1 MELTFGDPIVTL
13 TNRCSFCVCFD
24 VSMYFVIQKILLEA
38 SEQYPHKECLE
49 GMEILFKWQQP
60 REANNFQERLDIVI
74 GDYVI
79 TIREPGLAADFFYH
93 YMLADDPVSE
103 EAQADFPHNFPLL
116 LNGPPYQPSNE
127 SMLTMTTSSSTGY
140 PFDINDSRPVN
151 KRFSFTKLAAS
162 YLGQDHRQVRRMRR
176 WKAYMNSLLLKEYK
190 RWKQDLLIT
199 VAVIVYCFVLVAISL
214 PPALVER
221 GVRVVNRVRTKSIQQ
236 LNDFFETTLSR
247 SQSLATLAK
256 SKSLSAMVRS
266 ASSDF
271 KSFFHNN
278 FQNMN

>member
-1 MELTFGDPIVTL
+1 
-13 TNRCSFCVCFD
+13 
-24 VSMYFVIQKILLEA
+24 MYGLQKILLEA

-49 GMEILFKWQQP
+49 GMEILFKWRQP
-60 REANNFQERLDIVI
+60 REANDFQERLDIVL
-74 GDYVI
+74 GEYVI
-79 TIREPGLAADFFYH
+79 TIREPGLAADFFYQ

-127 SMLTMTTSSSTGY
+127 SMLTMTTTTGGDGGGGGGY
-140 PFDINDSRPVN
+140 PFDNDSRPVS
-151 KRFSFTKLAAS
+151 KRFSFTKLAAA
-162 YLGQDHRQVRRMRR
+162 YLGPDHRQVRRMRR

-190 RWKQDLLIT
+190 RWQQDLLIT

-236 LNDFFETTLSR
+236 LNALIETTLLSR
-247 SQSLATLAK
+247 SNSFARLAK

-278 FQNMN
+278 FQNMK

>member
-1 MELTFGDPIVTL
+1 M
-13 TNRCSFCVCFD
+13 
-24 VSMYFVIQKILLEA
+24 EA

-49 GMEILFKWQQP
+49 GLEILFKWRQP

-74 GDYVI
+74 GDHVI

-103 EAQADFPHNFPLL
+103 EAQADFPRNFPLL
-116 LNGPPYQPSNE
+116 LNGPPYQPSDE
-127 SMLTMTTSSSTGY
+127 SMFATTSGHS
-140 PFDINDSRPVN
+140 FDNDSRPIS

-176 WKAYMNSLLLKEYK
+176 WKAYMNSLLLQEHK
-190 RWKQDLLIT
+190 RWKQDVLIT
-199 VAVIVYCFVLVAISL
+199 MAVIIYCLVLVAISL

-236 LNDFFETTLSR
+236 LNALIETTLSR
-247 SQSLATLAK
+247 STSLANMAK

-271 KSFFHNN
+271 KTFFHNN
-278 FQNMN
+278 FQNMK